1 MSISRKDHLAAV
13 QGDMVAHCNHMLAS
27 ILHDLGVRLLTA
39 SIEICNRGEP
49 NLAAVRELCR
59 VIANDLTDDWPFD
72 FEELFEREADKEVT
86 YYVKDIENV
95 IEGVKATMRNQIFA
109 ALIGANDE

>member
-1 MSISRKDHLAAV
+1 
-13 QGDMVAHCNHMLAS
+13 MLAS

-59 VIANDLTDDWPFD
+59 VNCKRLDGRIGLLT

-109 ALIGANDE
+109 ALIGANDEHVLSFWSE